1 MPLTVTADNQSRFYS
16 DANPTLTTTV
26 TGFVNGESAATAAGY
41 GGSGGASTL
50 ATANTPVGT
59 ATISASTGTLTANN
73 STFRSLVDGTLTINP
88 LAPVIVI
95 PTMTPP
101 LPGASSVTLSPSTLT
116 NTAATSS
123 STNTPTPASAP
134 ASSATAAPG
143 PSSLASVAVTSSATP
158 TMVAA
163 VPDIVL
169 PATSLSVAANGQ
181 GGISVSGKAA
191 PGELVTVTFA
201 DGSKGLAVAAT
212 DGSYTVKSSG
222 PQTDH
227 KVKAVASARAGNVA
241 VAVATPAPP
250 PTQVASSAPKLTA
263 TARAPT
269 PASPTPTPGNALATI
284 TPAASVATAKAP
296 TAASAAMSS
305 PAAESTSAPAPGT
318 IRFVQ
323 QSIAGSANPIVSV
336 NLLVDAQVSRAMSSG
351 LPANQAARAGKAFS
365 EVLVKQLSMG
375 VPAAKAA
382 ENAQKVFQAEASFPA
397 PKSPQEAAI
406 KNLSSTGQNINTTL
420 IALASASTSDG
431 TAAFDRS
438 LAVALA
444 KGESF
449 GDAVKSAQQAV
460 KAAENLAKAD
470 NSPRSVLAAGGNK
483 AIGPLAKQSAAFQK
497 SLSSLLAK
505 GISAQEAWARAAEI
519 EAYEQ
524 KLIAAEQSSPLSGL
538 ANGGGT
544 ALPKEAPGFDQAL
557 ASALSRGES
566 PSDAI
571 ASARRT
577 LAKVPAEVFNPS
589 TALASGKNTDTLLNS
604 PGNSPIFKTV
614 LAAALIK
621 GSPIDK
627 ALAEARAAEETN
639 AFHFALPAQ
648 MAKTKV
654 TVTLANGEPLPPWL
668 HYLPETKS
676 FVAFNVPEG
685 GFPVKVLVS
694 GAGQQSSVT
703 ISEHVGPIRTT
714 SIKR

>member
-1 MPLTVTADNQSRFYS
+1 
-16 DANPTLTTTV
+16 
-26 TGFVNGESAATAAGY
+26 
-41 GGSGGASTL
+41 
-50 ATANTPVGT
+50 
-59 ATISASTGTLTANN
+59 
-73 STFRSLVDGTLTINP
+73 
-88 LAPVIVI
+88 
-95 PTMTPP
+95 
-101 LPGASSVTLSPSTLT
+101 
-116 NTAATSS
+116 
-123 STNTPTPASAP
+123 
-134 ASSATAAPG
+134 
-143 PSSLASVAVTSSATP
+143 
-158 TMVAA
+158 
-163 VPDIVL
+163 
-169 PATSLSVAANGQ
+169 
-181 GGISVSGKAA
+181 
-191 PGELVTVTFA
+191 
-201 DGSKGLAVAAT
+201 
-212 DGSYTVKSSG
+212 
-222 PQTDH
+222 
-227 KVKAVASARAGNVA
+227 
-241 VAVATPAPP
+241 
-250 PTQVASSAPKLTA
+250 
-263 TARAPT
+263 
-269 PASPTPTPGNALATI
+269 
-284 TPAASVATAKAP
+284 
-296 TAASAAMSS
+296 MSS

-497 SLSSLLAK
+497 SLSSLLAKGVSLKVALARAKQNGQGSDAAARRDATNPSAGLSRGEFAALADKPAGGSFSKMLSAALAK